1 MFEKEIL
8 KAILSAAKVKADEAE
23 ALNWLEVPPQPE
35 MGDLSFPCFRL
46 KKEVKKDPKTI
57 AEELKKKIKL
67 PKGVKEVKT
76 AGPYLNFY
84 FDKSAQAK
92 NVLTELFKQD
102 KKYGLSQA
110 FKGRKVMVEFS
121 APNTNKP
128 LHVGHVRNN
137 SLGDAISNVYSAQGY
152 TVTRMNL
159 INDRGAHICKSML
172 AYINWGKNGTPEK
185 AKVKGDHF
193 VGDFYRLFAQKL
205 SKDAKLEKQAL
216 ELLKKWEAEDK
227 EIRAVWRQMNAWVL
241 EGFNETYEA
250 FGVRFNETILE
261 STIYKQGKDI
271 VLNALE
277 KGVFTRKE
285 GAVVA
290 ELERFGLPDKVVL
303 RADGTSLYTTQD
315 INLAKIKFEKYGVDE
330 SINVVGSEQNLYFR
344 QLFKIL
350 EIMGFPWAENNHHL
364 SYGMVYL
371 PEGKLKSREGKVVDA
386 DQLLEQVEKLA
397 EQELKKRY
405 KLSDEELADRSRK
418 IALAAIK
425 FFMLKVDAVKD
436 IHFDPKESV
445 SFEGET
451 GPYIQYAFAR
461 AKSILKKAG
470 SKEEIGRLDFKAFK
484 EEKEFELLSLLAS
497 YPQVL
502 SDCHCSLSLHKLA
515 RYLIDLSSAFNSFY
529 HDLPVLKEKGGVKTA
544 RLALVKATS
553 IVLRNGLKV
562 MGISALD
569 EM

>member
-8 KAILSAAKVKADEAE
+8 KAILSAVKIKADEEE

-46 KKEVKKDPKTI
+46 KKHIKKDPKAI

-67 PKGVKEVKT
+67 PKGVKEAKV

-84 FDKSAQAK
+84 FDKGTQAK
-92 NVLTELFKQD
+92 TVLSDILKQD
-102 KKYGLSQA
+102 KKYGFSQA
-110 FKGRKVMVEFS
+110 FKGKKVLVEFS

-137 SLGDAISNVYSAQGY
+137 SLGDAISNVYSSQGFQ
-152 TVTRMNL
+152 VTRMNL

-172 AYINWGKNGTPEK
+172 AYINWGKNATPET
-185 AKVKGDHF
+185 AKKKGDHF
-193 VGDFYRLFAQKL
+193 VGDYYRLFAQKL
-205 SKDAKLEKQAL
+205 SKKPAL
-216 ELLKKWEAEDK
+216 EQEAIALLKKWEAEDK
-227 EIRAVWRQMNAWVL
+227 NVRAVWRKMNGWVL
-241 EGFNETYEA
+241 DGFNETYED
-250 FGVRFNETILE
+250 FGVHFNETILE
-261 STIYKQGKDI
+261 STIYRQGKEMILKAKKDGI
-271 VLNALE
+271 
-277 KGVFTRKE
+277 FTEKE
-285 GAVVA
+285 GATVA

-330 SINVVGSEQNLYFR
+330 SIHVVGSEQNLYFR

-350 EIMGFPWAENNHHL
+350 EIMGFSWAENNHHL

-386 DQLLEQVEKLA
+386 DNLLAQVETLA
-397 EQELKKRY
+397 EKELKKRY
-405 KLSDEELADRSRK
+405 KLKPTELNERSRK

-436 IHFDPKESV
+436 IHFHPEESV

-451 GPYIQYAFAR
+451 GPYVQYAFAR

-470 SKEEIGRLDFKAFK
+470 KKEGKLDFKAFK
-484 EEKEFELLSLLAS
+484 EAKELELLSLLAK
-497 YPQVL
+497 YPEVL
-502 SDCHCSLSLHKLA
+502 SDCHRGLSLHKLA
-515 RYLIDLSSAFNSFY
+515 RYLIDLSAAFNSFY
-529 HDLPVLKEKGGVKTA
+529 HDLPVLKAEGSSKTA
-544 RLALVKATS
+544 RLALVKATA